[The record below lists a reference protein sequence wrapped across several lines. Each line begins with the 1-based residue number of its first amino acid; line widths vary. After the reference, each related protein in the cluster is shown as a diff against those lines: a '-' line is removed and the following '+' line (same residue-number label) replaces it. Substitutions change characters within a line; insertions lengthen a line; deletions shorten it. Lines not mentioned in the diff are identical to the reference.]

1 MELDEAI
8 KEAAGLMGSNIEYAD
23 ALGAWFFIFP
33 APDNPLDTIGIGGPI
48 AYLKDTGER
57 MTVLMSEL
65 VLGSKNGEQIA
76 AKFGMKPRELLNA
89 LNKIEYMPI
98 P

>member
-8 KEAAGLMGSNIEYAD
+8 KQATRLMGPDIEYAD
-23 ALGAWFFIFP
+23 ALGAWFFVFP

-57 MTVLMSEL
+57 MTVLISQL
-65 VLGSKNGEQIA
+65 ILGSKNGKQIA

-89 LNKIEYMPI
+89 LNEIEYMPI